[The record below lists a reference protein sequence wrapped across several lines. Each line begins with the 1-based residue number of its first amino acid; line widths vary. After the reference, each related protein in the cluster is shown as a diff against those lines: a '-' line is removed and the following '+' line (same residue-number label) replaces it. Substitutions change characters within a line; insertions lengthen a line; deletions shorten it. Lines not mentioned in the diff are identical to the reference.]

1 MKKIKVKF
9 NKNIF
14 KKYIARLVAYRK
26 LFFAL
31 FFCVLLVFTS
41 NVIYKNTYYN
51 MNNIDYAK
59 SGNFESD
66 EMKKNVM
73 FKKVIENIKLREQ
86 VTQNVGSRNYRNP
99 FSFNDEE
106 SLNKNNDNNNESNN
120 EEDDS
125 NEGSG
130 DENNNESGDNDD
142 SNNGSDGKNDDLVV
156 SPVELLLPLMH

>member
-14 KKYIARLVAYRK
+14 KKYIVRLVAYRK

-31 FFCVLLVFTS
+31 FFCVLLAFTS
-41 NVIYKNTYYN
+41 SVIYKNAYYN

-66 EMKKNVM
+66 EMKKNTM

-86 VTQNVGSRNYRNP
+86 VAQNAESRNYRNP
-99 FSFNDEE
+99 FDFNDEE
-106 SLNKNNDNNNESNN
+106 SLSKNNESNDESNDKGDGGN
-120 EEDDS
+120 ER
-125 NEGSG
+125 SG
-130 DENNNESGDNDD
+130 DENNNEGDNNDNNNSSDDKSDD
-142 SNNGSDGKNDDLVV
+142 SVV
-156 SPVELLLPLMH
+156 SPVELFLPLMH